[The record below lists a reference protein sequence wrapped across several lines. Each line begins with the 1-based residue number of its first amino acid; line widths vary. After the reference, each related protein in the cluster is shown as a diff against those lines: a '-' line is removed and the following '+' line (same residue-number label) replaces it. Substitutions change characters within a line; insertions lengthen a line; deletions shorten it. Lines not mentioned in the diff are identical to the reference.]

1 MTETA
6 HIFHPQNDS
15 IEARVEAYRN
25 VHQAWLNAEAS
36 LKFMESDEWCDT
48 LGSREEIEKA
58 LNVSSYSLKM
68 AANSFSK
75 KEISEAKNTGL
86 IDDAEALD
94 LIQNKLQDE
103 MRSIREKQSQST
115 SDSHSQKQ

>member
-6 HIFHPQNDS
+6 HIFHPKDDS
-15 IEARVEAYRN
+15 IEARIEAYRN

-36 LKFMESDEWCDT
+36 LKFMESDEWSDT

-68 AANSFSK
+68 ASNSFSK
-75 KEISEAKNTGL
+75 EEISEAKNAGL
-86 IDDAEALD
+86 IDESEALD
-94 LIQNKLQDE
+94 IIQNKLQDE
-103 MRSIREKQSQST
+103 MNSIRNSQSQSH
-115 SDSHSQKQ
+115 SSSHSQKQ